1 MTPVQDQT
9 DDPRRQPLE
18 GIRVVELAT
27 GVAGPYAGKLFAD
40 YGAEVVKVEP
50 LAGDRSRRA
59 GPFPGDEVDPERSAS
74 FLHLNTNK
82 RSVVADPALVARLA
96 AWADIVLEGDDGAT
110 LRAYGVDVDE
120 LRVRRPDLVRV
131 SVTPFGTDGP
141 YASWRGSDIVTY
153 AMGGP
158 MHATGMADRE
168 PLKLAGSV
176 VSFQHG
182 NVAAVAALAARLV
195 AERSGIGPTVDVA
208 AFETQAGSIDR
219 RGGYLMWQQ
228 FTGLDAGRRGGH
240 RAGVIPAGIYPT
252 EDGYVQVLM
261 APNWLV
267 RLAEDLLGDGELA
280 RRYRSPGWQDD
291 PEIAGLLDDA
301 LHVWTLTR
309 SKATAQAEA
318 QALGLGVMA
327 LNAPE
332 DVLTDPHLVARAAF
346 TDVEHPV
353 AGHYLTPG
361 APFRPAEPGWAL
373 RRRPPLLGEHDAALR
388 RPDALPARPT
398 VEPAAAATLPLEGV
412 RVLDLTVVWA
422 GPYGTTLLGDLGADV
437 IRIDNA
443 NLFPTA
449 TRGAVPRP
457 APGKSRDLGEL
468 WGAFPDDDPGARP
481 WNRVG
486 AFIVHARNKRGI
498 TLDLRTTLG
507 REAFL
512 RLVDESDVLIE
523 NNSVK
528 VLEQLG
534 LGWSTLHARNPR
546 LVVVR
551 MPSLG
556 LDGPYAH
563 YIGFGAH
570 VEALC
575 GLTHLRGYAD
585 MDQTANASTYHMDPA
600 SGTVAAFATLAALRR
615 RERSGTGE
623 LVEVA
628 QAENLLNHIGDHL
641 VDAALGGGGRQHDG
655 NRHPTFAPQGCYP
668 CDGTDR
674 WVVLGVEDDA
684 AWLRLCEL
692 IDAADLGADDEL
704 RTSAGRRRRHDEID
718 ARIAGWTSGLD
729 RWEAA
734 RQLQAAG
741 IAAGPVLGDADCWA
755 DPHLRSRGFFRENGS
770 EDLPSQEFPGH
781 LWRWDGPPLRW
792 DPINRLGA
800 DNDDVLRTVAGLDD
814 GELAAL
820 QASGQL
826 RLDYVDGDGS
836 PL

>member
-1 MTPVQDQT
+1 MQDDT
-9 DDPRRQPLE
+9 DDTRRQPLE

-27 GVAGPYAGKLFAD
+27 GVAGPFAGKLLAD
-40 YGAEVVKVEP
+40 YGADVVKVEP
-50 LAGDRSRRA
+50 TGGDRARRA
-59 GPFPGDEVDPERSAS
+59 GPFPGDAPHPERSAA

-82 RSVVADPALVARLA
+82 RSVLADPDLVARLA
-96 AWADIVLEGDDGAT
+96 EWADVVLEGDGTET
-110 LRAYGVDVDE
+110 LAAHGVDVDA
-120 LRVRRPDLVRV
+120 LRERRPDLVRV
-131 SVTPFGTDGP
+131 AVTPFGTDGP
-141 YASWRGSDIVTY
+141 YAGWRGADIVTY

-176 VSFQHG
+176 VSVQHG
-182 NVAAVAALAARLV
+182 NVAAVAALAAHLV
-195 AERSGIGPTVDVA
+195 AARSGVGPTVDVA

-240 RAGVIPAGIYPT
+240 RAGVIPAGVYPT

-267 RLAEDLLGDGELA
+267 RLAEDLLGDEELA
-280 RRYRSPGWQDD
+280 ARYRSPGWQDD

-309 SKATAQAEA
+309 TKAVAQAEA
-318 QALGLGVMA
+318 QTVGLGVMA

-332 DVLTDPHLVARAAF
+332 DVLVDPHFLARGAFAAV
-346 TDVEHPV
+346 DHPV
-353 AGHYLTPG
+353 AGSYVTPA
-361 APFRPAEPGWAL
+361 APFRPAAPGWAL
-373 RRRPPLLGEHDAALR
+373 HRRPPLLGEHDEDLRAA
-388 RPDALPARPT
+388 DALPARPT
-398 VEPAAAATLPLEGV
+398 VAPTAAPTLPLEGV

-437 IRIDNA
+437 IRVDNA

-486 AFIVHARNKRGI
+486 AFIVHARNKRSV
-498 TLDLRTTLG
+498 TLDMRTGLG

-512 RLVDESDVLIE
+512 RLVDAADVLVE

-528 VLEQLG
+528 VLERLG
-534 LGWSTLHARNPR
+534 LGWDVLRARNPR

-600 SGTVAAFATLAALRR
+600 SGTIAAFATLAALRR
-615 RERSGTGE
+615 RARTGVGE

-628 QAENLLNHIGDHL
+628 QSENLLNHIGDHL
-641 VDAALGGGGRQHDG
+641 VDASLGGGGRRHDG
-655 NRHPTFAPQGCYP
+655 NRHPTYAPQGCYP
-668 CDGTDR
+668 CAGDDR
-674 WVVLGVEDDA
+674 WVVLSVEDDESWA
-684 AWLRLCEL
+684 ALCDV
-692 IDAADLGADDEL
+692 IDAADLGADAEL
-704 RTSAGRRRRHDEID
+704 RSAAGRRRRHDEID
-718 ARIAGWTSGLD
+718 ARIAAWTAGTD

-734 RQLQAAG
+734 RRLQEAG
-741 IAAGPVLGDADCWA
+741 IPAGPVLGDADCWD
-755 DPHLRSRGFFRENGS
+755 DPHLRSRGFFRANGS
-770 EDLPSQEFPGH
+770 EDLGTQMFPGH
-781 LWRWDGPPLRW
+781 LWHWDGPALRW
-792 DPINRLGA
+792 DPINQLGV
-800 DNDDVLRTVAGLDD
+800 DNDVVLRTVGGLDD
-814 GELAAL
+814 GQIAAL
-820 QASGQL
+820 RASGQL
-826 RLDYVDGDGS
+826 RLDYVDADGS

>member
-1 MTPVQDQT
+1 VTPVQNEPGRND
-9 DDPRRQPLE
+9 RQPLA

-40 YGAEVVKVEP
+40 FGADVVKVEGP
-50 LAGDRSRRA
+50 TGDRARRA
-59 GPFPGDEVDPERSAS
+59 GPFPGDVENPERSAA

-82 RSVVADPALVARLA
+82 HSVRGTPDLLGRLA
-96 AWADIVLEGDDGAT
+96 RWADLVLEGDGDETLAAWGIDLDD
-110 LRAYGVDVDE
+110 LRA
-120 LRVRRPDLVRV
+120 RRPDLVRV
-131 SVTPFGTDGP
+131 AVTPFGTDGP
-141 YASWRGSDIVTY
+141 YAGWRGADIVTY

-158 MHATGMADRE
+158 MHATGMAGRE

-176 VSFQHG
+176 VSVQHG
-182 NVAAVAALAARLV
+182 NVAAVAALAALTV
-195 AERSGIGPTVDVA
+195 ADRHGRGPVVDVA

-219 RGGYLMWQQ
+219 RGGYLMWRQ
-228 FTGLDAGRRGGH
+228 FTGVDAGRRGGH

-267 RLAEDLLGDGELA
+267 RLAEDLLDDADLA
-280 RRYRSPGWQDD
+280 ARYRSPSWQDD

-309 SKATAQAEA
+309 TKAAAQAEA

-332 DVLTDPHLVARAAF
+332 DVIADLHLSRREAF
-346 TDVEHPV
+346 RPVDHPV
-353 AGHYLTPG
+353 AGSYRTPG
-361 APFRPAEPGWAL
+361 PPFRPTAPGWVL
-373 RRRPPLLGEHDAALR
+373 RRRPPLLGEHEDDLATA
-388 RPDALPARPT
+388 DALPPRPT
-398 VEPAAAATLPLEGV
+398 VPPSATTGLPLEGI

-437 IRIDNA
+437 IRVDNA

-457 APGKSRDLGEL
+457 APGRARDLGEL

-486 AFIVHARNKRGI
+486 AFIVHARNKRSV
-498 TLDLRTTLG
+498 TLDLRTDLG

-512 RLVDESDVLIE
+512 RLVEQADVLVE

-528 VLEQLG
+528 VLERLG
-534 LGWSTLHARNPR
+534 LGWEVLTDRNPR

-575 GLTHLRGYAD
+575 GLTHLRGYPD

-615 RERSGTGE
+615 RETTGVGE

-628 QAENLLNHIGDHL
+628 QSENLLNHLGDHL
-641 VDAALGGGGRQHDG
+641 VDASLGGGGRTHAG

-668 CDGTDR
+668 CAGDDR
-674 WVVLGVEDDA
+674 WVVLSIDDDE
-684 AWLRLCEL
+684 AWSALCGAL
-692 IDAADLGADDEL
+692 DAPDLAADPGLAH
-704 RTSAGRRRRHDEID
+704 APGRRARHDEID
-718 ARIAGWTSGLD
+718 ARIAEWTAGLD
-729 RWEAA
+729 RWEAT
-734 RQLQAAG
+734 RRLQDAG
-741 IAAGPVLGDADCWA
+741 IAAGPVLGDGDCWT
-755 DPHLRSRGFFRENGS
+755 DPHLRARSFFRPNGS
-770 EDLPSQEFPGH
+770 EDLGTIEFPGH

-800 DNDDVLRTVAGLDD
+800 DNDAVLRTVAGLDD
-814 GELAAL
+814 AAIDAL
-820 QASGQL
+820 RNAGQL
-826 RLDYVDGDGS
+826 RFDYVDAAGS